1 MKIIDKRFKDGR
13 QQDKIVRAGR
23 SVFFELHRLIKEDAY
38 THYWLKGGRGSTK
51 SSFISLEVIQGLIKD
66 PQANAV
72 CFRKVGDTLKDSVYA
87 QVLWAID
94 ALGMSD
100 FFRVMLTPL
109 RIIYKP
115 TGQTIY
121 FKGLDDA
128 NKTKSIKPRKGYFKY
143 IWFEELEEFSGVE
156 EIRKTTQSL
165 LRGGNRYVVFYSYNP
180 PRNTSSWVNKECA
193 VLRPDKYV
201 HHSTYLTVPR
211 EWLGEQFIVDAE
223 YLKAFDEASYRH
235 EYLGE
240 SVGNGANVF
249 TNIVQRQID
258 DDEIKRFDAIRQG
271 IDWGYATDPFVFL
284 KMHYD
289 RKHRRLY
296 IFGELYKTGLLN
308 DDAMVLIRQMF
319 DPRQTIIADS
329 EEPKSIAEFWRAGFN
344 IRGAEK
350 GKGSVA
356 YGIKFLQR
364 LEQIIIDPVRCPNT
378 AREFTEY
385 EFIREKDG
393 TLRDDYPDKNNH
405 AIDTTRYALEF
416 DMDKRG
422 LF

>member
-1 MKIIDKRFKDGR
+1 MEDSKIKLSEL
-13 QQDKIVRAGR
+13 VAP
-23 SVFFELHRLIKEDAY
+23 SFFELHRLIKEDAY

-94 ALGMSD
+94 ALGVSD

-180 PRNTSSWVNKECA
+180 PRNTASWVNKECA

-258 DDEIKRFDAIRQG
+258 DDEIRRFDAIRQG

>member
-1 MKIIDKRFKDGR
+1 MEDSKIKLSAL
-13 QQDKIVRAGR
+13 VAP
-23 SVFFELHRLIKEDAY
+23 SFFELHRLIKEDAY

-258 DDEIKRFDAIRQG
+258 DDEIRRFDAIRQG

>member
-1 MKIIDKRFKDGR
+1 MEEG
-13 QQDKIVRAGR
+13 
-23 SVFFELHRLIKEDAY
+23 SVKLSGLIAPSFYELHRQVKNYCY
-38 THYWLKGGRGSTK
+38 TYYWLKGGRGSTK
-51 SSFISLEVIQGLIKD
+51 SSFISLEIVQGIIKD

-72 CFRKVGDTLKDSVYA
+72 CFRKVGDTLKDSVFA
-87 QVLWAID
+87 QILWAID
-94 ALGMSD
+94 ALGVSD

-109 RIIYKP
+109 RVIYKP
-115 TGQTIY
+115 TGQAIY
-121 FKGLDDA
+121 FKGLDDPK
-128 NKTKSIKPRKGYFKY
+128 KTKSIKLRKGYFKFV
-143 IWFEELEEFSGVE
+143 WFEELDEFSGPE
-156 EIRKTTQSL
+156 EIRKTTQSF
-165 LRGGNRYVVFYSYNP
+165 LRGGCRYVVFNSYNP
-180 PRNTSSWVNKECA
+180 PRNTSNWVNKESA
-193 VLRPDKYV
+193 VCRPDKYV

-211 EWLGEQFIVDAE
+211 EWLGEQFWIDAE
-223 YLKAFDEASYRH
+223 YLKKQDEASYRH

-249 TNIVQRQID
+249 TNVVLRPIG

-284 KMHYD
+284 KMNYD

-296 IFGELYKTGLLN
+296 IFGEIYKPGLLN
-308 DDAMVLIRQMF
+308 DDAMNLIRQMF

-329 EEPKSIAEFWRAGFN
+329 EEPKSIAEFWRSGFN

-378 AREFTEY
+378 AKEFAEY

-405 AIDTTRYALEF
+405 AIDTSRYALEF

>member
-1 MKIIDKRFKDGR
+1 MEDSKIKLSEL
-13 QQDKIVRAGR
+13 VAP
-23 SVFFELHRLIKEDAY
+23 SFFELHRLIKEDAY

>member
-1 MKIIDKRFKDGR
+1 MEDSKIKLSAL
-13 QQDKIVRAGR
+13 VAP
-23 SVFFELHRLIKEDAY
+23 SFFELHRLIKDDAY

-51 SSFISLEVIQGLIKD
+51 SSFISLEIVQGIIKD

-94 ALGMSD
+94 ALGLGD

-109 RIIYKP
+109 RVIYKP

-128 NKTKSIKPRKGYFKY
+128 NKTKSVKPRKGYFKFV
-143 IWFEELEEFSGVE
+143 WFEELDEFSGPE
-156 EIRKTTQSL
+156 EIRKTTQSF
-165 LRGGNRYVVFYSYNP
+165 LRGGSRYVVFYSYNP
-180 PRNTSSWVNKECA
+180 PRNTSNWVNKECA
-193 VLRPDKYV
+193 VPRPDKYV

-211 EWLGEQFIVDAE
+211 EWLGEQFLLDAE
-223 YLKAFDEASYRH
+223 YLKESDEASYRH

-249 TNIVQRQID
+249 TNVVLRPIG
-258 DDEIKRFDAIRQG
+258 DDEIKRFDVIRQG

-284 KMHYD
+284 KMNYD
-289 RKHRRLY
+289 RKYRRLY
-296 IFGELYKTGLLN
+296 IFGEIYKPGLLN
-308 DDAMVLIRQMF
+308 DDAMALIRQMF

-329 EEPKSIAEFWRAGFN
+329 EEPKSIAEFWRSGFN

-378 AREFTEY
+378 AKEFTEY

-405 AIDTTRYALEF
+405 AIDTARYALEF

>member
-1 MKIIDKRFKDGR
+1 MEDSKIKLSAL
-13 QQDKIVRAGR
+13 VAP
-23 SVFFELHRLIKEDAY
+23 SFFELHRLIKEDAY

-51 SSFISLEVIQGLIKD
+51 SSFISLEIIQGLIKD

-72 CFRKVGDTLKDSVYA
+72 CFRKVGDTLKDSVFS
-87 QVLWAID
+87 QILWAVD
-94 ALGMSD
+94 ALGVSD

-109 RIIYKP
+109 RVIYKP

-143 IWFEELEEFSGVE
+143 VWFEELDEFSGVE

-180 PRNTSSWVNKECA
+180 PRNTSSWVNRECT
-193 VLRPDKYV
+193 VIQPDKYV
-201 HHSTYLTVPR
+201 HHSTYLSVPR
-211 EWLGEQFIVDAE
+211 EWLGEQFYIEAE
-223 YLKAFDEASYRH
+223 HLKAVNELSYRH

-249 TNIVQRQID
+249 TNISIRKID

-284 KMHYD
+284 KMNYD

-296 IFGELYKTGLLN
+296 IFGEIYKPGLLN
-308 DDAMVLIRQMF
+308 DEAMGLIRQMF

-364 LEQIIIDPVRCPNT
+364 LEQIIIDPERCPN
-378 AREFTEY
+378 AAKEFTEY

-405 AIDTTRYALEF
+405 AIDTSRYALEF

>member
-1 MKIIDKRFKDGR
+1 MEDSKIKLSEL
-13 QQDKIVRAGR
+13 VAP
-23 SVFFELHRLIKEDAY
+23 SFFELHRLIKEDAY

-94 ALGMSD
+94 ALGLGD

-128 NKTKSIKPRKGYFKY
+128 NKTKSVKPRKGYFKY
-143 IWFEELEEFSGVE
+143 IWFEELEEFSGPE
-156 EIRKTTQSL
+156 EIRKTTQSF
-165 LRGGNRYVVFYSYNP
+165 LRGGSRYVVFYSYNP
-180 PRNTSSWVNKECA
+180 PRNTSNWVNKESA
-193 VLRPDKYV
+193 VCRPDKYV

-211 EWLGEQFIVDAE
+211 EWLGEQFWIDAE
-223 YLKAFDEASYRH
+223 YLKKQDEASYRH

-249 TNIVQRQID
+249 TNVVVRQIG
-258 DDEIKRFDAIRQG
+258 DDEINRFDAIRQG

-289 RKHRRLY
+289 RKYRRLY
-296 IFGELYKTGLLN
+296 IFGEIYKTGLLN

-329 EEPKSIAEFWRAGFN
+329 EEPKSIAEFWRSGFN

-378 AREFTEY
+378 AKEFMEY

-405 AIDTTRYALEF
+405 AIDTARYALEF

>member
-1 MKIIDKRFKDGR
+1 MEDSKIKLSAL
-13 QQDKIVRAGR
+13 VAP
-23 SVFFELHRLIKEDAY
+23 SFFELHRLIKDDAY

-51 SSFISLEVIQGLIKD
+51 SSFISLEIVQGIIKD

-94 ALGMSD
+94 ALGLGD

-109 RIIYKP
+109 RVIYKP

-128 NKTKSIKPRKGYFKY
+128 NKTKSVKPRKGYFKFV
-143 IWFEELEEFSGVE
+143 WFEELDEFSGPE
-156 EIRKTTQSL
+156 EIRKTTQSF
-165 LRGGNRYVVFYSYNP
+165 LRGGSRYVVFYSYNP
-180 PRNTSSWVNKECA
+180 PRNTSNWVNKECGIP
-193 VLRPDKYV
+193 RQDKYV

-211 EWLGEQFIVDAE
+211 EWLGEQFLLDAE
-223 YLKAFDEASYRH
+223 YLKGSDEASYRH

-249 TNIVQRQID
+249 TNVVLRPIG
-258 DDEIKRFDAIRQG
+258 DDEIKRFDVIRQG

-284 KMHYD
+284 KMNYD
-289 RKHRRLY
+289 RKYRRLY
-296 IFGELYKTGLLN
+296 IFGEIYKPGLLN
-308 DDAMVLIRQMF
+308 DDAMALIRQMF

-329 EEPKSIAEFWRAGFN
+329 EEPKSIAEFWRSGFN

-378 AREFTEY
+378 AKEFTEY

-405 AIDTTRYALEF
+405 AIDTARYALEF

>member
-1 MKIIDKRFKDGR
+1 MEDSKIKLSAL
-13 QQDKIVRAGR
+13 VAP
-23 SVFFELHRLIKEDAY
+23 SFFELHRLIKEDAY

-51 SSFISLEVIQGLIKD
+51 SSFISLEVIQGLIND

-94 ALGMSD
+94 ALGVSD

-193 VLRPDKYV
+193 VSQPDKYV

-211 EWLGEQFIVDAE
+211 EWLGDQFYVEAE
-223 YLKAFDEASYRH
+223 HLKAVNELSYRH

>member
-1 MKIIDKRFKDGR
+1 MEEG
-13 QQDKIVRAGR
+13 
-23 SVFFELHRLIKEDAY
+23 SVKLSGLIAPSFYELHRLVKNYCY
-38 THYWLKGGRGSTK
+38 TYYWLKGGRGSTK
-51 SSFISLEVIQGLIKD
+51 SSFISIEIVQGIIKD

-72 CFRKVGDTLKDSVYA
+72 CFRKVGDTLKDSVFA
-87 QVLWAID
+87 QILWAID
-94 ALGMSD
+94 ALGVGD

-115 TGQTIY
+115 TGQMIY
-121 FKGLDDA
+121 FKGLDDPK
-128 NKTKSIKPRKGYFKY
+128 KTKSIKLRKGYFKFV
-143 IWFEELEEFSGVE
+143 WFEELDEFSGPE
-156 EIRKTTQSL
+156 EIRKTNQSF
-165 LRGGNRYVVFYSYNP
+165 LRGGSRYVVFNSYNP

-193 VLRPDKYV
+193 VSRPDKYV

-211 EWLGEQFIVDAE
+211 EWLGEQFLLDAE
-223 YLKAFDEASYRH
+223 YLKSIDEAAYRH

-249 TNIVQRQID
+249 TNVVLRPIG

-284 KMHYD
+284 KMNYD

-296 IFGELYKTGLLN
+296 IFGEIYKPGLLN
-308 DDAMVLIRQMF
+308 DEAMALIRQMF

-364 LEQIIIDPVRCPNT
+364 LEQIIIDPERCRTRPKNLRNMNLFGKRT
-378 AREFTEY
+378 ALCVTIIPTR
-385 EFIREKDG
+385 
-393 TLRDDYPDKNNH
+393 
-405 AIDTTRYALEF
+405 TTTQLIPHVMHSNLTWTSEAF
-416 DMDKRG
+416 
-422 LF
+422 FNA

>member
-1 MKIIDKRFKDGR
+1 MEDSKIKLSEL
-13 QQDKIVRAGR
+13 VAP
-23 SVFFELHRLIKEDAY
+23 SFFELHRLIKEGAY

-94 ALGMSD
+94 ALGVSD

>member
-1 MKIIDKRFKDGR
+1 MEGSKINLSALVAPSFH
-13 QQDKIVRAGR
+13 
-23 SVFFELHRLIKEDAY
+23 ELHRLIKDGAY

-51 SSFISLEVIQGLIKD
+51 SSFISLEIVQGIIKD

-94 ALGMSD
+94 ALGLGD

-128 NKTKSIKPRKGYFKY
+128 NKTKSVKPRKGYFKFV
-143 IWFEELEEFSGVE
+143 WFEELEEFSGPE
-156 EIRKTTQSL
+156 EIRKTTQSF
-165 LRGGNRYVVFYSYNP
+165 LRGGSRYVVFYSYNP
-180 PRNTSSWVNKECA
+180 PRNTSNWVNKESA
-193 VLRPDKYV
+193 VCRPDKYV

-211 EWLGEQFIVDAE
+211 EWLGEQFWIDAE
-223 YLKAFDEASYRH
+223 YLKKQDEASYRH

-249 TNIVQRQID
+249 TNVVVRQIG
-258 DDEIKRFDAIRQG
+258 DDEINRFDAIRQG

-289 RKHRRLY
+289 RKYRRLY
-296 IFGELYKTGLLN
+296 IFGEIYKPGLLN

-329 EEPKSIAEFWRAGFN
+329 EEPKSIAEFWRSGFN

-350 GKGSVA
+350 GRGSVA

-378 AREFTEY
+378 AKEFMEY

-405 AIDTTRYALEF
+405 AIDTARYALEF

>member
-1 MKIIDKRFKDGR
+1 MEDSKIKLSAL
-13 QQDKIVRAGR
+13 VAP
-23 SVFFELHRLIKEDAY
+23 SFFELHRLIKEDAY

-94 ALGMSD
+94 ALGVSD

-180 PRNTSSWVNKECA
+180 PRNTASWVNKECA

-319 DPRQTIIADS
+319 DPRQTIIADN

>member
-1 MKIIDKRFKDGR
+1 MEGSKIKLSAL
-13 QQDKIVRAGR
+13 VAP
-23 SVFFELHRLIKEDAY
+23 SFFELHRLIKEDAY

-94 ALGMSD
+94 ALGVSD

-180 PRNTSSWVNKECA
+180 PRNTASWVNKECA

>member
-1 MKIIDKRFKDGR
+1 MEDSKIKLSAL
-13 QQDKIVRAGR
+13 VAP
-23 SVFFELHRLIKEDAY
+23 SFFELHRLIKEDAY

-51 SSFISLEVIQGLIKD
+51 SSFISLEIVQGIIKD

-94 ALGMSD
+94 ALGLGD

-109 RIIYKP
+109 RVIYKP

-128 NKTKSIKPRKGYFKY
+128 NKTKSVKPRKGYFKFV
-143 IWFEELEEFSGVE
+143 WFEELDEFSGPE
-156 EIRKTTQSL
+156 EIRKTTQSF
-165 LRGGNRYVVFYSYNP
+165 LRGGSRYVVFYSYNP
-180 PRNTSSWVNKECA
+180 PRNTSNWVNKECA
-193 VLRPDKYV
+193 VPRLDKYV

-211 EWLGEQFIVDAE
+211 EWLGEQFLLDAK
-223 YLKAFDEASYRH
+223 YLKSVDEASYRH

-249 TNIVQRQID
+249 TNVVLRPIG
-258 DDEIKRFDAIRQG
+258 DDEIKRFDVIRQG

-284 KMHYD
+284 KMNYD
-289 RKHRRLY
+289 RKYRRLY
-296 IFGELYKTGLLN
+296 IFGEIYKPGLLN
-308 DDAMVLIRQMF
+308 DDAMTLIRQMF

-329 EEPKSIAEFWRAGFN
+329 EEPKSIAEFWRSGFN

-378 AREFTEY
+378 AKEFMEY

-405 AIDTTRYALEF
+405 AIDTARYALEF

>member
-1 MKIIDKRFKDGR
+1 MEDSKIKLSDL
-13 QQDKIVRAGR
+13 VAP
-23 SVFFELHRLIKEDAY
+23 SFFELHRLIKEDAY

>member
-1 MKIIDKRFKDGR
+1 MEGSKINLSALVAPSFH
-13 QQDKIVRAGR
+13 
-23 SVFFELHRLIKEDAY
+23 ELHRLIKDGAY
-38 THYWLKGGRGSTK
+38 TYYWLKGGRGSTK
-51 SSFISLEVIQGLIKD
+51 SSFISLEIVQGIIKD

-72 CFRKVGDTLKDSVYA
+72 CFRKVGDTLKDSVFA
-87 QVLWAID
+87 QILWAID
-94 ALGMSD
+94 ALGVSD

-109 RIIYKP
+109 RVIYKP
-115 TGQTIY
+115 TGQAIY

-128 NKTKSIKPRKGYFKY
+128 KKTKSVKPRKGYFKFV
-143 IWFEELEEFSGVE
+143 WFEELDEFSGPE
-156 EIRKTTQSL
+156 EIRKTTQSF

-180 PRNTSSWVNKECA
+180 PRNTSNWVNKECA
-193 VLRPDKYV
+193 VPRPDKYV

-211 EWLGEQFIVDAE
+211 AWLGEQFLLDAE
-223 YLKAFDEASYRH
+223 YLKKQDEASYRH

-249 TNIVQRQID
+249 TNVVVRQIG
-258 DDEIKRFDAIRQG
+258 DDEINRFDAIRQG

-289 RKHRRLY
+289 RKYRRLY
-296 IFGELYKTGLLN
+296 IFGEIYKPGLLN

-329 EEPKSIAEFWRAGFN
+329 EEPKSIAEFWRSGFN

-378 AREFTEY
+378 AKEFMEY

-405 AIDTTRYALEF
+405 AIDTARYALEF

>member
-1 MKIIDKRFKDGR
+1 MEDSKIKLSAL
-13 QQDKIVRAGR
+13 VAP
-23 SVFFELHRLIKEDAY
+23 SFFELHRLIKEDAY

-51 SSFISLEVIQGLIKD
+51 SSFISLEIVQGIIKD

-94 ALGMSD
+94 ALGLGD

-128 NKTKSIKPRKGYFKY
+128 NKTKSVKPRKGYFKFV
-143 IWFEELEEFSGVE
+143 WFEELEEFFGPE
-156 EIRKTTQSL
+156 EIRKTTQSF
-165 LRGGNRYVVFYSYNP
+165 LRGGSRYVVFYSYNP
-180 PRNTSSWVNKECA
+180 PRNTSNWVNKEC
-193 VLRPDKYV
+193 VVPRPDKYV

-211 EWLGEQFIVDAE
+211 EWLGEQFLLDAE
-223 YLKAFDEASYRH
+223 YLKASDEASYRH

-249 TNIVQRQID
+249 TNVVLRPIG

-284 KMHYD
+284 KMNYD
-289 RKHRRLY
+289 RKYRRLY
-296 IFGELYKTGLLN
+296 IFGEIYKPGLLN
-308 DDAMVLIRQMF
+308 DDAMTLIRQMF

-329 EEPKSIAEFWRAGFN
+329 EEPKSIAEFWRSGFN

-364 LEQIIIDPVRCPNT
+364 LEQIIIDSVRCPNT
-378 AREFTEY
+378 AKEFTEY

-405 AIDTTRYALEF
+405 AIDTARYALEF

>member
-1 MKIIDKRFKDGR
+1 MEEG
-13 QQDKIVRAGR
+13 
-23 SVFFELHRLIKEDAY
+23 SVKLSGLIAPSFYELHRLVKNYCY
-38 THYWLKGGRGSTK
+38 TYYWLKGGRGSTK
-51 SSFISLEVIQGLIKD
+51 SSFISLEIVQGIIKD

-72 CFRKVGDTLKDSVYA
+72 CFRKVGDTLKDSVFA
-87 QVLWAID
+87 QILWAID
-94 ALGMSD
+94 ALGVSD

-109 RIIYKP
+109 RVIYKP
-115 TGQTIY
+115 TGQAIY
-121 FKGLDDA
+121 FKGLDDPK
-128 NKTKSIKPRKGYFKY
+128 KTKSIKLRKGYFKFV
-143 IWFEELEEFSGVE
+143 WFEELDEFSGPE
-156 EIRKTTQSL
+156 EIRKTTQSF
-165 LRGGNRYVVFYSYNP
+165 LRGGCRYVVFNSYNP
-180 PRNTSSWVNKECA
+180 PRNTSNWVNKESA
-193 VLRPDKYV
+193 VCRPDKYV

-211 EWLGEQFIVDAE
+211 EWLGEQFWIDAE
-223 YLKAFDEASYRH
+223 YLKKQDEASYRH

-249 TNIVQRQID
+249 TNVVLRPIG
-258 DDEIKRFDAIRQG
+258 DDEIKRFDAM
-271 IDWGYATDPFVFL
+271 T
-284 KMHYD
+284 
-289 RKHRRLY
+289 
-296 IFGELYKTGLLN
+296 
-308 DDAMVLIRQMF
+308 LIRQMF

-329 EEPKSIAEFWRAGFN
+329 EEPKSIAEFWRSGFN

-378 AREFTEY
+378 AKEFAEY

-405 AIDTTRYALEF
+405 AIDTSRYALEF

>member
-1 MKIIDKRFKDGR
+1 MEDSKIKLSAL
-13 QQDKIVRAGR
+13 VAP
-23 SVFFELHRLIKEDAY
+23 SFFELHRLIKEDAY

-51 SSFISLEVIQGLIKD
+51 SSFISLEIVQGIIKD

-94 ALGMSD
+94 ALGLGD

-128 NKTKSIKPRKGYFKY
+128 NKTKSVKPRKGYFKFV
-143 IWFEELEEFSGVE
+143 WFEELDEFSGPE
-156 EIRKTTQSL
+156 EIRKTTQSF
-165 LRGGNRYVVFYSYNP
+165 LRGGSRYVVFYSYNP
-180 PRNTSSWVNKECA
+180 PRNTSNWVNKECA
-193 VLRPDKYV
+193 VPRLDKYV

-211 EWLGEQFIVDAE
+211 EWLGEQFLLDAK
-223 YLKAFDEASYRH
+223 YLKSVDEASYRH

-249 TNIVQRQID
+249 TNVVLRPIG
-258 DDEIKRFDAIRQG
+258 DDEIKRFDVIRQG

-284 KMHYD
+284 KMNYD
-289 RKHRRLY
+289 RKYRRLY
-296 IFGELYKTGLLN
+296 IFGEIYKPGLLN
-308 DDAMVLIRQMF
+308 DDAMALIRQMF

-378 AREFTEY
+378 AKEFTEY

-405 AIDTTRYALEF
+405 AIDTARYALEF

>member
-1 MKIIDKRFKDGR
+1 MEEG
-13 QQDKIVRAGR
+13 
-23 SVFFELHRLIKEDAY
+23 SVKLSGLIAPSFYELHRLVKNYCY
-38 THYWLKGGRGSTK
+38 TYYWLKGGRGSTK
-51 SSFISLEVIQGLIKD
+51 SSFISLEIVQGIIKD

-72 CFRKVGDTLKDSVYA
+72 CFRKVGDTLKDSVFA
-87 QVLWAID
+87 QILWAID
-94 ALGMSD
+94 ALGVSD

-109 RIIYKP
+109 RVIYKP
-115 TGQTIY
+115 TGQAIY
-121 FKGLDDA
+121 FKGLDDPK
-128 NKTKSIKPRKGYFKY
+128 KTKSIKLRKGYFKFV
-143 IWFEELEEFSGVE
+143 WFEELDEFSGPE
-156 EIRKTTQSL
+156 EIRKTAQSF
-165 LRGGNRYVVFYSYNP
+165 LRGGCRYVVFNSYNP
-180 PRNTSSWVNKECA
+180 PRNTSNWVNKESA
-193 VLRPDKYV
+193 VCRPDKYV

-211 EWLGEQFIVDAE
+211 EWLGEQFWIDAE
-223 YLKAFDEASYRH
+223 YLKKQDEASYRH

-249 TNIVQRQID
+249 TNVVLRPIG

-284 KMHYD
+284 KMNYD

-296 IFGELYKTGLLN
+296 IFGEIYKPGLLN
-308 DDAMVLIRQMF
+308 DDAMNLIRQMF

-329 EEPKSIAEFWRAGFN
+329 EEPKSIAEFWRSGFN

-378 AREFTEY
+378 AKEFAEY

-405 AIDTTRYALEF
+405 AIDTSRYALEF

>member
-1 MKIIDKRFKDGR
+1 
-13 QQDKIVRAGR
+13 
-23 SVFFELHRLIKEDAY
+23 
-38 THYWLKGGRGSTK
+38 
-51 SSFISLEVIQGLIKD
+51 
-66 PQANAV
+66 
-72 CFRKVGDTLKDSVYA
+72 
-87 QVLWAID
+87 
-94 ALGMSD
+94 
-100 FFRVMLTPL
+100 MLTPL
-109 RIIYKP
+109 RVIYKP
-115 TGQTIY
+115 TGQAIY
-121 FKGLDDA
+121 FKGLDDPK
-128 NKTKSIKPRKGYFKY
+128 KTKSIKLRKGYFKFV
-143 IWFEELEEFSGVE
+143 WFEELDEFSGPE
-156 EIRKTTQSL
+156 EIRKTTQSF
-165 LRGGNRYVVFYSYNP
+165 LRGGCRYVVFNSYNP
-180 PRNTSSWVNKECA
+180 PRNTSNWVNKESA
-193 VLRPDKYV
+193 VCRPDKYV

-211 EWLGEQFIVDAE
+211 EWLGEQFWIDAE
-223 YLKAFDEASYRH
+223 YLKKQDEASYRH

-249 TNIVQRQID
+249 TNVVLRPIG

-284 KMHYD
+284 KMNYD

-296 IFGELYKTGLLN
+296 IFGEIYKPGLLN
-308 DDAMVLIRQMF
+308 DDAMTLIRQMF

-329 EEPKSIAEFWRAGFN
+329 EEPKSIAEFWRSGFN

-378 AREFTEY
+378 AKEFAEY

-405 AIDTTRYALEF
+405 AIDTSRYALEF